1 MAPYVT
7 AWEWSGMTCLSR
19 YVLRHNMLFLL
30 MMCAIGLSVY
40 VFIDLFDRLDDFL
53 EAQVRLQHIA
63 QYYLY
68 RIPFIL
74 AQIFPAV
81 FLLALITQLGIM
93 LRNRELLALQACAIS
108 VGTVARTVLG
118 YALLLCLVHFFFSQV
133 LGVAGYKAADQIW
146 NVEVRNRHLATRSL
160 SDIWFRE
167 NMTMVHLHQ
176 VTPAASAGQGIT
188 VYHIDPN
195 HAGRLTET
203 ISAQKFSAT
212 PQNWLLYNATRTM
225 PDTFT
230 QIHEPTLHLP
240 LQTDVAS
247 FLSVDP
253 KASMESLP
261 LWQLGREIERLHDSG
276 SNIER
281 LQTAWHMKLAYAS
294 SVLIMALIA
303 LAMVSL
309 CSSLYVMIPAG
320 LVVTFCYYGVFVA
333 FASAGENGLIP
344 PLAAAWTGNVLFAA
358 LAAAP
363 LILKTHHV

>member
-1 MAPYVT
+1 
-7 AWEWSGMTCLSR
+7 MTCLSR
-19 YVLRHNMLFLL
+19 YILRHNLIFLL
-30 MMCAIGLSVY
+30 MICVIGLSIY

-53 EAQVRLQHIA
+53 EADVPFHSVA
-63 QYYLY
+63 QYYIY
-68 RIPFIL
+68 RVPFII

-81 FLLALITQLGIM
+81 FLLALIAQLGIM
-93 LRNRELLALQACAIS
+93 LRNRELLALQASAIS
-108 VGTVARTVLG
+108 LSTITRTVVG
-118 YALLLCLVHFFFSQV
+118 YAALLCIVQFVFSQV

-146 NVEVRNRHLATRSL
+146 NEKVRNRHMDARTL

-167 NMTMVHLHQ
+167 DMTMVHLHK
-176 VTPAASAGQGIT
+176 VTPSASSGQGVTVYRIDPHHAGQ
-188 VYHIDPN
+188 
-195 HAGRLTET
+195 LTE
-203 ISAQKFSAT
+203 IIFAQKFSAT
-212 PQNWLLYNATRTM
+212 PPNWVLYNATRTT

-230 QIHEPTLHLP
+230 QSHEPTLHLP
-240 LQTDVAS
+240 LLTDARS
-247 FLSVDP
+247 FLSIDP
-253 KASMESLP
+253 KTNMESLP
-261 LWQLGREIERLHDSG
+261 FWQLGQEIERLHDSG

-281 LQTAWHMKLAYAS
+281 LQTVWHMKLAYAC

-358 LAAAP
+358 LASVP